1 MQYIFEQI
9 LFYFN
14 ENPLWQII
22 WIIAFIFNVFTFVVT
37 NEKRFF
43 ILLAIC
49 SLLWWIHYHMIWWL
63 SWAYISYLE
72 IFSNLLI
79 LKYKKSIKL
88 FFFFLVCY
96 FVILYFTFEP
106 WEIYSFI
113 PVVNASLMAYFSFF
127 LSGLRL
133 KLWIPI
139 VMIFWLIYD
148 VSNFSIWWVVSDV
161 VLFISGI
168 IWIMRAYKEE
178 KLEKLK
184 HKINCIK
191 MIFIKK

>member
-106 WEIYSFI
+106 WEIYSVI

-178 KLEKLK
+178 KLERLK

-191 MIFIKK
+191 MIFSKK